1 MLETI
6 FDKNVIGF
14 ATVEKQLGAIGE
26 ISFLDETITLVTAD
40 DTLVVEKMENV
51 IYLEALGAFGQSVI
65 FEHDVLMAQSEQLYE
80 ISIEDREERIFQ
92 LHLLD
97 SKLERVKS
105 GETFQEDKFEALGE
119 FLTLVGNKYELKEEL
134 PEFDLNFN
142 VRVVREKSDEGTYF
156 YAFNNSER
164 EEIDLIK
171 VINVGSHILDG
182 EHVRITISHEDYI
195 QYLESELFEEV
206 DAKEIESLAM
216 TTLVAKGQVSFTEAG
231 IKVSDS
237 KEEDDDDY
245 CEDCDEH
252 IEYCR
257 CDPWE

>member
-14 ATVEKQLGAIGE
+14 AKEAKILGAIGN
-26 ISFLDETITLVTAD
+26 ISFLDGTITLVTAD
-40 DTLVVEKMENV
+40 DTLVIEKIEDV
-51 IYLEALGAFGQSVI
+51 IYLEALGAFGEEVI
-65 FEHDVLMAQSEQLYE
+65 FEHDVLMAQSQQLYE

-92 LHLLD
+92 LHLLND
-97 SKLERVKS
+97 KLERVKS

-119 FLTLVGNKYELKEEL
+119 ILTLVGNKYEMEEEL

-182 EHVRITISHEDYI
+182 EYVRITISHEDYI

-206 DAKEIESLAM
+206 DAKEVESLAM
-216 TTLVAKGQVSFTEAG
+216 TPCVAHGRIDTDVDAP
-231 IKVSDS
+231 
-237 KEEDDDDY
+237 KEED
-245 CEDCDEH
+245 EDICQDCGEY
-252 IEYCR
+252 IEECQ